1 MMNKRIVAATLLT
14 LLAPISQ
21 ADGLRF
27 TYVDAGLFGG
37 DSNDY
42 DGDEARFRVRGS
54 IAVGDTLYFPLA
66 MESTAFETEDGE
78 YSQNDLSFAAGIGMR
93 FINIEDRFSFTGDLS
108 LVAQTTSIDYDGGFD
123 DEDEDDDGIGH
134 LARLGVRGQPSD
146 LIELQAEL
154 SQREVEM
161 DFWDEQVRRRLLALQ
176 FNISPL
182 FAVGAEW
189 HRDRYRYDDEFFGV
203 DIVTT
208 RYVGGYVR
216 FSFK

>member
-1 MMNKRIVAATLLT
+1 MNKRILAATVLT

-27 TYVDAGLFGG
+27 TYVDAGLFVG
-37 DSNDY
+37 DSDDY
-42 DGDEARFRVRGS
+42 SGDEARFRVRGS
-54 IAVGDTLYFPLA
+54 IGVGDMVYFPLA
-66 MESTAFETEDGE
+66 MESTAVEFDDTDL
-78 YSQNDLSFAAGIGMR
+78 SQNDLVFSAGVGLR
-93 FINIEDRFSFTGDLS
+93 FINLDDRFSFYGDLS
-108 LVAQTTSIDYDGGFD
+108 LVAQATSYDYDGGFD
-123 DEDEDDDGIGH
+123 DEDEDDDGTGH

-154 SQREVEM
+154 SKREVEM
-161 DFWDEQVRRRLLALQ
+161 DSWDEDVRRQLFALQ

-182 FAVGAEW
+182 FAIGAEW
-189 HRDRYRYDDEFFGV
+189 HRDRYTYDDDFFGTDV
-203 DIVTT
+203 VTT